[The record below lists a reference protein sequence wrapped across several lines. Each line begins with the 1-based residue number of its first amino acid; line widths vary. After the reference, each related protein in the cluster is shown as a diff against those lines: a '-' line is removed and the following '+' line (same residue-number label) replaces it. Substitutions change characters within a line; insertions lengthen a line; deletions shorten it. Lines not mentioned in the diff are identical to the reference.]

1 MISIFTHA
9 GFLIALAAIPVLG
22 LLALRAR
29 LARRRSLAAF
39 GSPALLRI
47 IDRGRPIVRGLGW
60 TLAMALLALAAAGPR
75 WGAGP
80 PPAIQPGGDIILCV
94 DVSRSMLARDAL
106 PNRLERGKAALGD
119 LIDAVQRR
127 GGHRLGIVAFAG
139 RSQIVCPLTNDYDH
153 VRAKLTA
160 LSADPLPSNLQSTS
174 ISGTRIGAGVTAAV
188 NAHEPEYRGAQL
200 IVLVSDGDDP
210 ASDDEW
216 RAGYSAGRAAHIPV
230 YTVGI
235 GDPDHDSPVVMGNG
249 PLSHDAIPVMSHLH
263 EEPLRTIATK
273 TGGTFSTAGTA
284 RPDLAAFVRD
294 TINSFSTRESIAGT
308 LAQPVE
314 RQTWFLAAALI
325 VVLLL
330 MFPHF
335 VDRRRRIARPAA
347 AAAALLFV
355 SAAGA
360 PDAELRR
367 GIAAL
372 DAGKPDQALVHF
384 AAAGDRTTDPGLV
397 AFNEGIALYRL
408 DRFREAELRFR
419 WSLSDA
425 EGARRASA
433 LYNLGCSLLQA
444 SQARRAEP
452 LKQTIAAFE
461 SVLSMSE
468 LDAELQSQAQDN
480 LELAR
485 RLLAQLP
492 PEKPDRSGSPDS
504 GPEPKPASD
513 TARGPTNPPS
523 ETGRPNTTG
532 PAERLSDGKG
542 EGPPRLTDRPPPPG
556 KGSLPPLPDED
567 TLMPMTPEEARAH
580 LDRAAARIAAAR
592 QAQLR
597 SKAATPSNQF
607 PDW

>member
-1 MISIFTHA
+1 M
-9 GFLIALAAIPVLG
+9 
-22 LLALRAR
+22 
-29 LARRRSLAAF
+29 
-39 GSPALLRI
+39 
-47 IDRGRPIVRGLGW
+47 
-60 TLAMALLALAAAGPR
+60 
-75 WGAGP
+75 
-80 PPAIQPGGDIILCV
+80 LCV

-119 LIDAVQRR
+119 LVDAVQRR

-210 ASDDEW
+210 ANDDEW
-216 RAGYSAGRAAHIPV
+216 RSAYPAARAAHIPV

-235 GDPDHDSPVVMGNG
+235 GDPDHDSAIVIGDG
-249 PLSHDAIPVMSHLH
+249 PLSHNAIPVSSRLH

-273 TGGTFSTAGTA
+273 TGGTFLTAGTA
-284 RPDLAAFVRD
+284 KPDLAAFVRD
-294 TINSFSTRESIAGT
+294 TINLLPTREGIAGT
-308 LAQPVE
+308 LPQPVE
-314 RQTWFLAAALI
+314 RQTWFLVAALTMVI
-325 VVLLL
+325 LL
-330 MFPHF
+330 MVPRF
-335 VDRRRRIARPAA
+335 VDRRRRIARPAV

-372 DAGKPDQALVHF
+372 DAGKPDQALAHF
-384 AAAGDRTTDPGLV
+384 AVAGERTTDPGLV
-397 AFNEGIALYRL
+397 AFNEGIAFYRL

-425 EGARRASA
+425 EGGRRTSA

-452 LKQTIAAFE
+452 LKQAIAAFE
-461 SVLSMSE
+461 AALSMSAI
-468 LDAELQSQAQDN
+468 DAESQSQAQDN
-480 LELAR
+480 LELAK

-492 PEKPDRSGSPDS
+492 PEKPDRGGNPDS
-504 GPEPKPASD
+504 GPEPKPAPESG
-513 TARGPTNPPS
+513 RGPTNPPS
-523 ETGRPNTTG
+523 ESGRPNATG
-532 PAERLSDGKG
+532 PAERFTDSKG

-567 TLMPMTPEEARAH
+567 TLMPMTPEDARAH